1 MLATE
6 NLWRAWSFQPLV
18 IGGGLVAIGFFL
30 HGWLR
35 LHRRKASLAPWTRIP
50 LFVAGVV
57 VTVLAIVSPID
68 AIGEGYLQSVH
79 MLQHVLIADLGIALT
94 VVAVRGPLTVFLLP
108 RDLLVPLA
116 RVGWLRRLL
125 RFLLRPGVSYVVWV
139 VVLVAWHVPAFYE
152 AALHHTA
159 WHDLMHLSFVV
170 GGLLVWTQIVDPS
183 RHHRLTLNERVGY
196 TALVFCTGQILAYV
210 ILFDF
215 RPLFSTLRRPARAAA
230 RPLAAHR
237 PEARRRRDD
246 GRADRDPRPRVRA
259 AAARRPA
266 RAAGQARGSGNA
278 PARRLMRSAS
288 SFTFEP
294 LFVVLGIA
302 ALVAYARAWRRER
315 RGRLARGRVRRRRRS

>member
-18 IGGGLVAIGFFL
+18 IGAGLVAIAFFL

-35 LHRRKASLAPWTRIP
+35 LHRRRPSLAPWTRIP

-68 AIGEGYLQSVH
+68 AIGERYLQSVH

-116 RVGWLRRLL
+116 HIGSLRRML
-125 RFLLRPGVSYVVWV
+125 RFLFRPGVSYAVWV
-139 VVLVAWHVPAFYE
+139 VVLVAWHIPVLYE

-159 WHDLMHLSFVV
+159 WHDLMHLSFAV

-215 RPLFSTLRRPARAAA
+215 RPLFSTYVDQPVRLLGLS
-230 RPLAAHR
+230 PLTDQKLAGVVMMVEQIAHR
-237 PEARRRRDD
+237 
-246 GRADRDPRPRVRA
+246 RPRVRA
-259 AAARRPA
+259 AAARLP
-266 RAAGQARGSGNA
+266 
-278 PARRLMRSAS
+278 P
-288 SFTFEP
+288 
-294 LFVVLGIA
+294 
-302 ALVAYARAWRRER
+302 
-315 RGRLARGRVRRRRRS
+315 